1 MNVSSDKMN
10 IPKDIKSLKSKCF
23 ISTPHSMYNK
33 MKVKPPCNTIVLL
46 NRFYHVLYS
55 TTIHNIPKVF
65 PGFFPFSKYFFT
77 KEFTKSSYETEIYE
91 QPKRTW
97 QQQKFLY
104 EMPVSQKIGPISY
117 QVFLLQMQLQALSSN
132 TRLFCSSFCHKPTHE
147 VC

>member
-1 MNVSSDKMN
+1 MN

-23 ISTPHSMYNK
+23 ISTTPHSMYNK

-65 PGFFPFSKYFFT
+65 PAFHFSSTFLQKN
-77 KEFTKSSYETEIYE
+77 FTKSSYEI
-91 QPKRTW
+91 KN
-97 QQQKFLY
+97 
-104 EMPVSQKIGPISY
+104 MNSQKEHGNNRNSFMKCQY
-117 QVFLLQMQLQALSSN
+117 HRKLVQYHTKYFLLQMQLQELSSN
-132 TRLFCSSFCHKPTHE
+132 TRLFCSSFCHKPIHE